1 MFKIYKD
8 NDTVRSK
15 TKDIIY
21 SVNEILD
28 KEPTFLENKIF
39 EV

>member
-8 NDTVRSK
+8 NDSVRSK
-15 TKDIIY
+15 TGEVVY

-28 KEPTFLENKIF
+28 KEPSFLENKIF
-39 EV
+39 EI